1 MWGRSHD
8 GHKIYKDMLQ
18 RGCST
23 DLILYNVYMDCTLR
37 AGEINKAHGIF
48 MEMKEH
54 GCVPDARSYSI
65 LMRGLI
71 KTGDTHA
78 VYNPFLCYEE
88 SRLRTQCI
96 HIQHCKYLE
105 SLVLNDA
112 FNNWHQA
119 DSRMCKRREENRFVI
134 S

>member
-8 GHKIYKDMLQ
+8 GSTKTCLQ

-37 AGEINKAHGIF
+37 AGEINKVHGIF

-78 VYNPFLCYEE
+78 VYNPFF
-88 SRLRTQCI
+88 
-96 HIQHCKYLE
+96 
-105 SLVLNDA
+105 VL
-112 FNNWHQA
+112 
-119 DSRMCKRREENRFVI
+119 
-134 S
+134 